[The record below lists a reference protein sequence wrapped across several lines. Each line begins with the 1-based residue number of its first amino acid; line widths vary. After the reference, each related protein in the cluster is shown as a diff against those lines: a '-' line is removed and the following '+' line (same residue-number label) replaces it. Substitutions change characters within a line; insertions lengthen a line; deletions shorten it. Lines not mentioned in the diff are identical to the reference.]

1 MRFFSR
7 CYMHLQ
13 SRRGWLVLLLLTL
26 LLLSIWNL
34 SSIEIEDNIS
44 SMLPDGDSRVAQDFQ
59 LLQQAP
65 FARKVVIHLRA
76 ESREQAVWL
85 NAATDQMLEH
95 LPEPWFVNPVSG
107 PSQVNPQRLMADLF
121 EVLPLLLDA
130 VDLEQLES
138 RLDDD
143 GIATV
148 LAENLAELVQ
158 PQGLL
163 SKQRISRDPFSLH
176 LVALEKFHHLNPLPE
191 VGIDGNFFVSQDG
204 LSRLILADTPVAIT
218 DSAGAGKLLEAFDLA
233 RRTLPAGVSA
243 DLISGHAYTLANA
256 DVIKTDMR
264 TLLLVSG
271 GGLLLLFVL
280 MIGRL
285 RAVPVLLLPFF
296 SMITALL
303 VLTLVAD
310 KVSGITI
317 GFGAVVLGITID
329 FALHVYFALARPGFD
344 RSEVLRLVARPVLF
358 GGLTTLAA
366 FSVLALS
373 DLPGQRQLGLF
384 AGAGIVAAVLLALLV
399 LPHFIPRAHAG
410 PGGRLNGKRT
420 LMTRFPRLRYTV
432 VLLWLAVC
440 TISVFSLSQLSLSGD
455 LRQLGY
461 LPDRLLQAEAEL
473 GNVWGDVRG
482 RAMIFVTDEDPD
494 RLRWRNEQVWQAL
507 KDNHLHHEAVSLA
520 PLLISEKTA
529 GERIGHWQ
537 QFWYRHQAPTAERLR
552 DIGAGYGFSARAF
565 APFLD
570 GLNLVPPAIDEMM
583 IRAWGMG
590 DLVNSL
596 FQVHK
601 NGYQMMTLLPDR
613 PDDIVR
619 LLQEG
624 VLPDGAVLVS
634 QSVFADQL
642 AQEIAADFYRFM
654 SLAGVVVIVLL
665 AILFRR
671 WTDVVFALLP
681 ALTGLLVL
689 LGGMAL
695 LGLELNLFNLIA
707 SLLIIGLGVDYGIF
721 MVCHGQSKEDLSSVR
736 AVLVSGLSTLIGF
749 GALTLAQHPALFSIG
764 LTLLLGI
771 SAAMPTA
778 ILVIP
783 ALRRQESR

>member
-7 CYMHLQ
+7 CYTYLQ
-13 SRRGWLVLLLLTL
+13 ERRGWLVLLLLVL
-26 LLLSIWNL
+26 LLVSFWNL
-34 SSIEIEDNIS
+34 TRVDIEDNIS
-44 SMLPDGDSRVAQDFQ
+44 SMLPDGDSRVARDFQ

-76 ESREQAVWL
+76 DNEEQAVLL
-85 NAATDQMLEH
+85 NSATEELHER
-95 LPEPWFVNPVSG
+95 LPEPWFVNPISG
-107 PSQVNPQRLMADLF
+107 PSRVNPQRLMSDLL
-121 EVLPLLLDA
+121 EVLPLLFDA
-130 VDLEQLES
+130 GDLEQLER
-138 RLDDD
+138 RLDDE
-143 GIATV
+143 GISAA
-148 LAENLAELVQ
+148 LAENLSELLQ
-158 PQGLL
+158 PQGLFV
-163 SKQRISRDPFSLH
+163 KERISRDPLSLY
-176 LVALEKFHHLNPLPE
+176 LVALDKLQHLNPLPDVRIE
-191 VGIDGNFFVSQDG
+191 GDHFSSSDG

-218 DSAGAGKLLEAFDLA
+218 DAAGAEQLLAAFEQA
-233 RRTLPAGVSA
+233 RRVLPPDISA
-243 DLISGHAYTLANA
+243 ALISGHAYTLANA
-256 DVIKTDMR
+256 DVIKTDMQV
-264 TLLLVSG
+264 LLLVSG

-303 VLTLVAD
+303 VVSLFAD
-310 KVSGITI
+310 QVSGITI

-329 FALHVYFALARPGFD
+329 FALHVYFALARRSLD
-344 RSEVLRLVARPVLF
+344 RSEMLRLVARPVLF

-399 LPHFIPRAHAG
+399 LPHFIPRAAAV
-410 PGGRLNGKRT
+410 PGARLNGKRA
-420 LMTRFPRLRYTV
+420 LMVRFPRLRYV
-432 VLLWLAVC
+432 VILLWIVLC
-440 TISVFSLSQLSLSGD
+440 GTSLVYLPQLSLSGE

-461 LPDRLLQAEAEL
+461 LPDQLQQAEAEL
-473 GNVWGDVRG
+473 GRVWGDVRG
-482 RAMIFVTDEDPD
+482 RAMIFIGDNDMD
-494 RLRWRNEQVWQAL
+494 RLLRQNEQVWQAL
-507 KDNHLHHEAVSLA
+507 GDRHLQEEAVSLA
-520 PLLISEKTA
+520 PLLMSERTSR
-529 GERIGHWQ
+529 ERIARWQ
-537 QFWYRHQAPTAERLR
+537 EFWQHHQPPTTERLR

-565 APFLD
+565 TPFAD
-570 GLNLVPPAIDEMM
+570 GLDRIPPPIDLRMLNE
-583 IRAWGMG
+583 WGMG
-590 DLVNSL
+590 GLVDTL
-596 FQVHK
+596 FQEHED
-601 NGYQMMTLLPDR
+601 GYRMITLLPDR
-613 PDDIVR
+613 PEEITW
-619 LLQEG
+619 LLQDG
-624 VLPDGAVLVS
+624 VLPEEATLVS
-634 QSVFADQL
+634 QSLFADQL

-654 SLAGVVVIVLL
+654 GLAGVVVVVLL
-665 AILFRR
+665 GVLFRR
-671 WTDVVFALLP
+671 VTDVLLALLP

-721 MVCHGQSKEDLSSVR
+721 MVCHGHSKEDLSSVR

-783 ALRRQESR
+783 ALKRQLS